1 MLSIRGV
8 YKNRV
13 QTTFVYT
20 TFNVLK
26 YRVRKPF
33 DVDSLYSITKC
44 FLIFH
49 HIEQTLN
56 DLWIENK
63 MLNYPPGKPEHGT
76 ISSNINC
83 ELSLNLSLSKNI
95 YRITQKNLSEGEY
108 CVCMY
113 AWERLVAR
121 NCIPNLKWY
130 LNNWGSSAEITP
142 RSLGFLYEPSFDG
155 SAAENIK
162 GAQKMF
168 HRGHK
173 ITSLYVRWT

>member
-1 MLSIRGV
+1 MWIHIFH
-8 YKNRV
+8 YKV
-13 QTTFVYT
+13 
-20 TFNVLK
+20 
-26 YRVRKPF
+26 
-33 DVDSLYSITKC
+33 
-44 FLIFH
+44 FLNFH

-173 ITSLYVRWT
+173 ITSVYVRWT